1 MKNYYENENGYLELI
16 KENMLYGTAKSG
28 RNGIVYSRFGIMIAF
43 DNIDILFPLLTT
55 KKMFWKGIVEE
66 LLWFLRGSTNA
77 NELKEK
83 GVRIWDGNSSRE
95 YLDSIGLNHYEEGE
109 LGPVYG
115 FQWRSFNGDY
125 PNKEGG
131 KDQLKFILNEL
142 MTNSRRAV
150 LSAWNPCQIDKMAL
164 PPCHLL
170 YNFYI
175 DDNGLSCMLYM
186 RSNDLFLGQPF
197 NIASVSLL
205 TLIIAKVL
213 HMKAYKICISVC
225 DAHIYS
231 EHIDNV
237 KEQINREPYE
247 LPNVQ
252 INIEAP
258 PYNSPIDEKIEW
270 IEKLKYEN
278 FILNNYKSYDTI
290 KAKMIS

>member
-1 MKNYYENENGYLELI
+1 MKNYYENEIGYLELI
-16 KENMLYGTAKSG
+16 KDTMLYGTAKTG

-43 DNIDILFPLLTT
+43 DNISTSFPLLTT
-55 KKMFWKGIVEE
+55 KKMFWKGVVEE
-66 LLWFLRGSTNA
+66 LLWFLRGSTNS

-95 YLDSIGLNHYEEGE
+95 YLDSVGLTNYEVGE

-115 FQWRSFNGDY
+115 FQWRNFNGDY
-125 PNKEGG
+125 PNNKNGV
-131 KDQLKFILNEL
+131 DQLKFVLNEL
-142 MTNSRRAV
+142 QSNSRRAV

-213 HMKAYKICISVC
+213 HIKAYKIAISVC
-225 DAHIYS
+225 DAHIYK
-231 EHIDNV
+231 EHLESV
-237 KEQINREPYE
+237 REQIRRIPND
-247 LPNVQ
+247 LPNVE
-252 INIEAP
+252 INIEPP
-258 PYNSPIDEKIEW
+258 PYNSSLDEKIEW

-278 FILNNYKSYDTI
+278 FIVKNYNSYDAI